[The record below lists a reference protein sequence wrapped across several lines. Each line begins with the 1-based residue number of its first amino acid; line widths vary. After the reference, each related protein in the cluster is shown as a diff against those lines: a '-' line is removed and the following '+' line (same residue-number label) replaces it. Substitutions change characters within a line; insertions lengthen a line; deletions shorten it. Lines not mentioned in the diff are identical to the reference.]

1 MKPDWK
7 SFRLGNTDVATVTLG
22 QSPPS
27 QTYNQAGEGLP
38 FFQGKADFGMRF
50 PKVRMWCSAPLRV
63 AEPGDILISVRAP
76 VGDVNIAHER
86 CAIGRG
92 LAAIRPHCLD
102 KEFLYYALL
111 HAKPRIEAQSSG
123 STFDSINRHTLE
135 SLDIPAP
142 ANLAE
147 QRQIALILNSV
158 QKAIETESAIC
169 DKLADLKSATMA
181 KLFREGLRGE
191 PLKQTEIG
199 EIPESWEVVRLGD
212 LALIERGKFA
222 HRPRN
227 DPRFYGGKI
236 PFIQTGDVA
245 RARGRLGAY
254 TQTLND
260 LGLNVSRVFPRGT
273 IVITIAANIGDTAI
287 LDIDAAFPDS
297 IIGITPTAAVDAQYL
312 EFFLRTQK
320 EKMNQLAPKGT
331 QKNINIEFL
340 RPWPIALPSTLDE
353 QLRIADVLRTI
364 EQRELRSRTSVSKL
378 NELFSCLLHQL
389 MTGAIR
395 VKNLDLAGVS
405 HA

>member
-1 MKPDWK
+1 
-7 SFRLGNTDVATVTLG
+7 
-22 QSPPS
+22 
-27 QTYNQAGEGLP
+27 
-38 FFQGKADFGMRF
+38 
-50 PKVRMWCSAPLRV
+50 
-63 AEPGDILISVRAP
+63 
-76 VGDVNIAHER
+76 
-86 CAIGRG
+86 
-92 LAAIRPHCLD
+92 
-102 KEFLYYALL
+102 
-111 HAKPRIEAQSSG
+111 
-123 STFDSINRHTLE
+123 
-135 SLDIPAP
+135 
-142 ANLAE
+142 
-147 QRQIALILNSV
+147 
-158 QKAIETESAIC
+158 
-169 DKLADLKSATMA
+169 
-181 KLFREGLRGE
+181 
-191 PLKQTEIG
+191 
-199 EIPESWEVVRLGD
+199 VVRLGD